1 MSEGEMRCRQSLEN
15 LDKMLRAAGWQF
27 DHAAGSHYIYKHPTK
42 GTLTV
47 PYHGK
52 NNEIA
57 PGTLRAILT
66 QAGLR

>member
-1 MSEGEMRCRQSLEN
+1 MPTKFRELRQDAQSCRLAIRS
-15 LDKMLRAAGWQF
+15 R
-27 DHAAGSHYIYKHPTK
+27 AAGSHYIYKHPTK

>member
-1 MSEGEMRCRQSLEN
+1 LAIRSR
-15 LDKMLRAAGWQF
+15 
-27 DHAAGSHYIYKHPTK
+27 AAGSHYIYKHPTK

>member
-1 MSEGEMRCRQSLEN
+1 
-15 LDKMLRAAGWQF
+15 MLRAAGWQF